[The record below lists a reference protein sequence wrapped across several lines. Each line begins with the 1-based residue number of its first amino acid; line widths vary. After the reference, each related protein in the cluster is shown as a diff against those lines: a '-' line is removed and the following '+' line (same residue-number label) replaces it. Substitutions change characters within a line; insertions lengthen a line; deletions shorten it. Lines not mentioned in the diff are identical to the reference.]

1 MLKQIS
7 WSNYWT
13 RNNDYYLPLLF
24 DYCVRVLQ
32 KNYHSYFIPFQQFP
46 HESITDITHDPE
58 EQENQVQ

>member
-13 RNNDYYLPLLF
+13 TIMIITLSYYLIIAFVFYRNSILSILT
-24 DYCVRVLQ
+24 RS
-32 KNYHSYFIPFQQFP
+32 KNS
-46 HESITDITHDPE
+46 SKNNKDITHDPE